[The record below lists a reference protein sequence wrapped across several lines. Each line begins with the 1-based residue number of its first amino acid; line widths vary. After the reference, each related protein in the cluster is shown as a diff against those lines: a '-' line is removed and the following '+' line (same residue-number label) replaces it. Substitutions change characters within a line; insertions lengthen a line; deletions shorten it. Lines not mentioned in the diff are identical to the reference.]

1 MGCHQKMGLSC
12 LVLALE
18 TLGLSVS
25 PCLKQAGKLLAQQGG
40 TKQLSASFATDPFVW
55 DIMVHMRSVCSP

>member
-25 PCLKQAGKLLAQQGG
+25 LRLKQAGKLLAQQGG
-40 TKQLSASFATDPFVW
+40 TKQFSASFATDPFV
-55 DIMVHMRSVCSP
+55 